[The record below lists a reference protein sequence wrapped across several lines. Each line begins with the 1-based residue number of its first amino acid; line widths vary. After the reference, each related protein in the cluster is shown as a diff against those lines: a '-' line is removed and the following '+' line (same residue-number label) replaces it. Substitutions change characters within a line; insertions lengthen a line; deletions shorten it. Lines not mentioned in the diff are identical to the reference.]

1 MSELPTTRMPLKTQG
16 RSLGMELLRFYLDVV
31 KLALRHSLDQTQY
44 ILIVILLLVG
54 AGGYFVPK
62 LANWETIVTGSQA
75 ALTVLGSIVAARL
88 LLAPYWLYKEKVEA
102 LNSAIASTRSY
113 SRASATDTS
122 NSSGSEEQY
131 VRLWGTREQWSL
143 RGFHAFRLGACE

>member
-1 MSELPTTRMPLKTQG
+1 
-16 RSLGMELLRFYLDVV
+16 MELLRFYWDVV

-102 LNSAIASTRSY
+102 LNSAISAPKHSDQMLALKQREVAALEIQNAIRTAEIQQRDEDRTRVAQSV
-113 SRASATDTS
+113 AAQVS
-122 NSSGSEEQY
+122 NS
-131 VRLWGTREQWSL
+131 
-143 RGFHAFRLGACE
+143 AFRTYKKRE